1 MQQLGVHAA
10 GALPHRIWIGVT
22 GHRDL
27 AEPDAVAAQV
37 RLVLDRLAA
46 MAGPD
51 TPLGIVSPLAEGA
64 DRLVARE
71 VLTRP
76 GAVLELALPMRTDTY
91 LEDFATPESRQEF
104 LAMREQAALVTVMS
118 AAGRED
124 AYYEAGHYVVARSD
138 VLVAVWDRQP
148 AHGRGGTGDVVK
160 LAEERGVPVV
170 TITVDGTGIDW
181 GGLTGVERREGVDHF
196 NAQPLPSAAVT
207 QRTERLRADLLTA
220 ATTAGFAASDLEPYV
235 TWVVPH
241 LVRADLLAARYQRW
255 YRHAGSLLFLGSFVA
270 VAVATVQALFRPE
283 QVRLVWLEA
292 AAMASLLVVLHLA
305 RRWKLHG
312 RWLGYRSLAEQFR
325 AGLFRA
331 VAGMGQVRTETGSA
345 VKEQPDAWVPRLFD
359 ELWMARPREPLPT
372 DRVGDFVRAAWLE
385 EQIGYNRA
393 SRDRNHRADVALRAT
408 VALLFAATLV
418 VAVVHAAEINEGAH
432 HWFELGSI
440 LLPAAA
446 AAVHGLRSQRDYV
459 RNAERAAQLL
469 EGLEHLRDRLPPGA
483 ADKAQVQSVVAEASR
498 LMLEEN
504 REWFGL
510 MRHHELEI
518 QV

>member
-1 MQQLGVHAA
+1 
-10 GALPHRIWIGVT
+10 
-22 GHRDL
+22 
-27 AEPDAVAAQV
+27 
-37 RLVLDRLAA
+37 
-46 MAGPD
+46 
-51 TPLGIVSPLAEGA
+51 
-64 DRLVARE
+64 
-71 VLTRP
+71 
-76 GAVLELALPMRTDTY
+76 
-91 LEDFATPESRQEF
+91 
-104 LAMREQAALVTVMS
+104 
-118 AAGRED
+118 
-124 AYYEAGHYVVARSD
+124 
-138 VLVAVWDRQP
+138 
-148 AHGRGGTGDVVK
+148 
-160 LAEERGVPVV
+160 
-170 TITVDGTGIDW
+170 
-181 GGLTGVERREGVDHF
+181 
-196 NAQPLPSAAVT
+196 VT
-207 QRTERLRADLLTA
+207 QRTERLRADLLIA
-220 ATTAGFAASDLEPYV
+220 GTTAGFGASDLEPYL

-255 YRHAGSLLFLGSFVA
+255 YRQAGSLLFLGSFAA
-270 VAVATVQALFRPE
+270 VAVATVQALFRPA

-331 VAGMGQVRTETGSA
+331 VAGMGQVRTETGGA

-359 ELWMARPREPLPT
+359 ELWMTRPREPLPT
-372 DRVGDFVRAAWLE
+372 DRVGEFVRAAWLE
-385 EQIGYNRA
+385 GQIEYNRA
-393 SRDRNHRADVALRAT
+393 AHDRNHRADIGLRAM
-408 VALLFAATLV
+408 VAFLFGATLV

-432 HWFELGSI
+432 HWLELASI

-469 EGLEHLRDRLPPGA
+469 EGLEHLRDRLTTG